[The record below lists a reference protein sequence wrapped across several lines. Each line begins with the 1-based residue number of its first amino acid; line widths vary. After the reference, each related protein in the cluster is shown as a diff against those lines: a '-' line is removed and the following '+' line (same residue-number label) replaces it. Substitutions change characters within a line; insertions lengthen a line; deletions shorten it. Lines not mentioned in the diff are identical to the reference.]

1 MNLFCVYQNPEVKK
15 KGENFIHVGCF
26 YGENKEH
33 VYIDEYLNVYVASG
47 EIRFDLE
54 GRYLKIGD
62 VWLTYRD
69 RSTQKPSI
77 IGSVKIE
84 YGKYSNRI
92 FKINDMDVDYRSDGR
107 IYKIGNDIVSF
118 STTWPELISIIGGWP
133 YRPYEGPWKR
143 RN

>member
-1 MNLFCVYQNPEVKK
+1 MNLMCVYQNPEINK
-15 KGENFIHVGCF
+15 KGCNFIHVGCF
-26 YGENKEH
+26 YGDNKEH
-33 VYIDEYLNVYVASG
+33 VYIDEYCSVYVASG

-69 RSTQKPSI
+69 RSTKKPSI
-77 IGSVKIE
+77 IGSVNIE
-84 YGKYSNRI
+84 YGKYSDRI
-92 FKINDMDVDYRSDGR
+92 FKINGMDVEYYSDGR
-107 IYKIGNDIVSF
+107 IYQIGSDRVSY
-118 STTWPELISIIGGWP
+118 STSYPECMSIIGGWP